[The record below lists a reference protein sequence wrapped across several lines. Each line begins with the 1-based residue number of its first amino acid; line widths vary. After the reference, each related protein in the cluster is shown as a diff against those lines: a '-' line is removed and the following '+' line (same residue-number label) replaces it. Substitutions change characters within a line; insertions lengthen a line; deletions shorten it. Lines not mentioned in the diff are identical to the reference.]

1 MSGGCGKQP
10 SSREGKWDYQEVF
23 FLISPL
29 HEQELPVT
37 GLSENGVPELQEGP
51 ADCRA
56 SHSGIP
62 ASQMAQH
69 QEHTAKGSQ

>member
-1 MSGGCGKQP
+1 MS
-10 SSREGKWDYQEVF
+10 

-29 HEQELPVT
+29 HGQELPVM

-62 ASQMAQH
+62 ASQTAQH
-69 QEHTAKGSQ
+69 REHTQQREVSDGVLAAGKDQGREGL